1 VTPPPEVG
9 DVNER
14 AGAFTQSTC
23 RALDGDEDRRNYH
36 RYQQSLITPHC
47 GRSVL
52 EIGAGTGALS
62 ARFRDVDR
70 LVVTDV
76 DPEAVDHLA
85 QRFAG
90 RADVEVRA
98 FDLLAGETL
107 KEPVD
112 TAVAVN
118 VLEHIVDDAG
128 ALQTLSS
135 SVRPGGSLVVFVPG
149 YDQLY
154 GDFDRKV
161 GHVRRY
167 TPETLRSAV
176 ERAGLSVVSS
186 RPVNLLGGLAWWA
199 AVRKGGTGAPR
210 PRMVRL
216 YDRVIVPLTRLLE
229 RFWTPPFG
237 QSILCVARV
246 PARDGTAEPARSSGE
261 RYRHQPGP

>member
-1 VTPPPEVG
+1 MKPPSEIG
-9 DVNER
+9 DVNVR
-14 AGAFTQSTC
+14 AGAFAQSTC

-36 RYQQSLITPHC
+36 RYQHSLIAPHC

-62 ARFRDVDR
+62 ARFRDAER

-76 DPEAVDHLA
+76 DPEAVDHLT

-90 RADVEVRA
+90 RTDVEVRA

-107 KEPVD
+107 SEPVD

-118 VLEHIVDDAG
+118 VLEHVVDDAA
-128 ALQTLSS
+128 ALQTLSK
-135 SVRPGGSLVVFVPG
+135 SVRPGGSLALFVPG
-149 YDQLY
+149 YDRLY

-167 TPETLRSAV
+167 TPETLRSAA

-199 AVRKGGTGAPR
+199 AVRKGGTGTPR

-216 YDRVIVPLTRLLE
+216 YDRVVVPLTRVLE

-237 QSILCVARV
+237 QSIFCVARV
-246 PARDGTAEPARSSGE
+246 PARDAAAESGDSDG
-261 RYRHQPGP
+261 RRAHQPGP

>member
-1 VTPPPEVG
+1 MTSPQQTN
-9 DVNER
+9 DVDQQV
-14 AGAFTQSTC
+14 GAFAQSTC

-36 RYQQSLITPHC
+36 RYQHSLIAPHC

-62 ARFRDVDR
+62 ARFGGGVER

-76 DPEAVDHLA
+76 DPEAVDHLTR
-85 QRFAG
+85 RFAG
-90 RADVEVRA
+90 RGDVEVRS

-107 KEPVD
+107 TEPVD

-118 VLEHIVDDAG
+118 VLEHLTDDAQ
-128 ALQTLSS
+128 ALRTLAK
-135 SVRPGGSLVVFVPG
+135 SVRPGGSLVLFVPG

-167 TPETLRSAV
+167 TPAMLRSAAQ
-176 ERAGLSVVSS
+176 RAGLNVITS

-199 AVRKGGTGAPR
+199 AVRKGGTGSPR
-210 PRMVRL
+210 PRMVRV
-216 YDRVIVPLTRLLE
+216 YDRVVVPLTRALE

-237 QSILCVARV
+237 QSIFCVARV
-246 PARDGTAEPARSSGE
+246 PARQGAQPSQDGAAAPSD
-261 RYRHQPGP
+261 